1 MSRKLVVAAL
11 AAAFLI
17 GFGGSNAAQAESS
30 VKSSKSN
37 ISEKAKRGGQGQS
50 AKPTTDR
57 NNGLNIGGR
66 ADCEY

>member
-1 MSRKLVVAAL
+1 MSRKLVVAL
-11 AAAFLI
+11 AAALI
-17 GFGGSNAAQAESS
+17 GFGASAQAESP

-37 ISEKAKRGGQGQS
+37 LSEKAKRGGQGQA

-57 NNGLNIGGR
+57 YRSNASGR